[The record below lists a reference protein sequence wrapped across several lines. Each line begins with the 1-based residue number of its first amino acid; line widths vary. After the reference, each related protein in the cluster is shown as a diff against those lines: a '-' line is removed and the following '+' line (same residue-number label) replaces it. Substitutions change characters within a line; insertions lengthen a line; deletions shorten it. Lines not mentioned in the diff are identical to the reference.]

1 LLMVDFAMPGLNGAA
16 VAAQARNRHPNLP
29 VILVTGYADTQ
40 AVDRVLGG
48 DRILR
53 KPFKVEELAS
63 ALRRALDAV
72 DAVDA
77 VDAPV

>member
-1 LLMVDFAMPGLNGAA
+1 MPAFADGRFRHAWSERRRRRGAG
-16 VAAQARNRHPNLP
+16 ARDRHPNLP
-29 VILVTGYADTQ
+29 IILVTGYADTQ

-63 ALRRALDAV
+63 ALRRALDP
-72 DAVDA
+72 